1 MSTIPA
7 NPASVDKNADSD
19 GIANSGERG
28 TRGGRMATPY
38 GSTAHARHHATV
50 SD

>member
-1 MSTIPA
+1 MPA
-7 NPASVDKNADSD
+7 NPATVAKNADSD

-28 TRGGRMATPY
+28 TRGGRMAKPY
-38 GSTAHARHHATV
+38 GGKAHARHHATV